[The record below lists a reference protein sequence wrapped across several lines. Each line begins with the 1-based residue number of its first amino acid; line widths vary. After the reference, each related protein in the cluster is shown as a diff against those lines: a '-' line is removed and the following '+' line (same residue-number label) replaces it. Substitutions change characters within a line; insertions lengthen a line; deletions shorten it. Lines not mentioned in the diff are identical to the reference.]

1 MFFLKSVKTF
11 GLIFHT
17 FSIKIGIYLK
27 SAHKPQSLIMEKYQ
41 NYWRKHLS
49 RWSPISSTKIIS
61 GRNILEVGAK
71 SKSRISITFV
81 RHLIVGV
88 PWLRQVLWYYCK
100 KMLWNAWSNKRSY
113 TKYDRLVD
121 ERCDKSRLQRAVGV
135 TSAKKWVKKAT
146 GII

>member
-1 MFFLKSVKTF
+1 MLSSLREDAQRQKLSTKLLPMFFLKSVKTF

-49 RWSPISSTKIIS
+49 RCSPISSTKIIS

-71 SKSRISITFV
+71 SKSRILITFV
-81 RHLIVGV
+81 RHLIEGV
-88 PWLRQVLWYYCK
+88 SWLRQVLWYSCK
-100 KMLWNAWSNKRSY
+100 KNVMECIVQQKELHKVW
-113 TKYDRLVD
+113 
-121 ERCDKSRLQRAVGV
+121 QVGGWEV
-135 TSAKKWVKKAT
+135 RQK
-146 GII
+146 